1 MYLAT
6 LPVTYISSR
15 QSLQSWRVG
24 REKNA
29 FVHRVSKIESN
40 VGRKNKETPRSS
52 AAFVIYKGHMDV
64 IDYSLI
70 EREILT
76 VQK

>member
-1 MYLAT
+1 MYLAI

-70 EREILT
+70 EREILA